1 MGQKGESVFGLSK
14 DKIYKK
20 YKQLLTFYT
29 MKKLFALLALVLGM
43 VSCQTEPE
51 ALDVVVGGEQE
62 VMLSVSLPE
71 STRAN
76 SAEGFDL
83 NNLNGYKVRYILEIS
98 YNGNLI
104 RDFKITDATTAKFP
118 VRLAPNRDY
127 TFTVWADLVTETEVE
142 NWYDADLYYN
152 TEGGLKNIYFED
164 WTPNTEARDAWT
176 ATQTVT
182 YTSSNKNIGLELKRP
197 FAKVRVVATDIQEI
211 RKFGIEPTNAVATY
225 TQEMYTEF
233 DAVAGA
239 AKGTTT
245 GKTLEFAYTGDGAV
259 DTYDDATGELTLF
272 ADYVL
277 VPADGN
283 VQFTLS
289 VFDSTKGANALI
301 KTNNFNT
308 TIPVVKNKVTTIKGN
323 VLTEGGDVSITVN
336 GELGEGETIN
346 YVEVDNAEELVDAIE
361 NIENGMIKLGEDVN
375 LDDLLNADI
384 PATRAEKQYGLQIP
398 ANKTV
403 ILDLNGKKIYQTK
416 EQSGKY
422 AMIENNGTLTICNSA
437 NTVGTLS
444 YGDTATLTADV
455 GYASNTIQNNGVL
468 TINEGVVIKN
478 TSGEGVATYGYPHV
492 IDTNGTLTINGGT
505 LTNEANYSTMRIWT
519 SNTDAEK
526 CKVTINGGT
535 FNGCIDF
542 QAHNNNYATMPHYG
556 TLTVNGGTFNA
567 DTFTKSAIRVL
578 RFAVNAND
586 MHATING
593 GTFNGKVWVRN
604 IGTFESTP
612 KIFDI
617 YNGTFTTMYEG
628 FDTLLALGY
637 AFVEG
642 ENGTYTVE
650 NVGHYTDAEGNYHIT
665 NAKGLAWVSENVN
678 TMKFYVNKAANIFD
692 DKTVYLDNDID
703 LGGAEWR
710 PIGDYAFSRT
720 SFNGVFDG
728 QGYTVSNFK
737 VTEPVRWTEKVTEA
751 SYGFFGNVKGTIKNL
766 TIKNATVTP
775 EGGRYTGVL
784 VGRLHNGGRIE
795 NCHVENSTVTILH
808 WQVGG
813 LVGQN
818 NNGNIYNCSVVGS
831 TITGKAAVGAIVGM
845 DMTNGEHTIENC
857 RVANTALVQNES
869 FGASYDASYGLAVGL
884 VNASGIV
891 LNVEN
896 VVAENNTIMGVA
908 ADTLVGDIE
917 TGATVTI
924 NGVSIITTAEQLAA
938 AIKAGGN
945 YLLGADIAMTAATY
959 QNVDVTIDGNGHT
972 ISQVE
977 GSTNEYALFD
987 SVTGKL
993 TLKNIVFDG
1002 IKDGAVLRTTGAELT
1017 MDNVTVKNCE
1027 HTKPIYGLFRLIGK
1041 NTIKNSKFYDN
1052 KCISVI
1058 TFNTEGDDNTD
1069 PQIVQNCEFKNNTCS
1084 ATAVVHYST
1093 GGGVTINGNKFVNNT
1108 LTVSNGATV
1117 YLGFKKNC
1125 TVTNNLFD
1133 GNTVTATS
1141 KRSAGGLM
1149 VGNAAVVTGN
1159 AFVNNTVTVNGAT
1172 GYGND
1177 VCASPYY
1184 AAIDLS
1190 GNYWGGGA
1198 PVENDDYY
1206 KEFNNYEVIINDY
1219 LTENPI
1225 K

>member
-1 MGQKGESVFGLSK
+1 
-14 DKIYKK
+14 
-20 YKQLLTFYT
+20 
-29 MKKLFALLALVLGM
+29 MKKLFAILALVLGM
-43 VSCQTEPE
+43 VSCQNEPE

-71 STRAN
+71 GTRAN

-83 NNLNGYKVRYILEIS
+83 NALGNYKVRYILEIS

-104 RDFKITDATTAKFP
+104 RDFKITDATTTKFP

-152 TEGGLKNIYFED
+152 TASGLENIYFNN

-197 FAKVRVVATDIQEI
+197 FAKVRVVATDIAEI
-211 RKFGIEPTNAVATY
+211 RKFGIEPTNAVAVY
-225 TQEMYTEF
+225 AQEMYTEF

-239 AKGTTT
+239 AKGETT
-245 GKTLEFAYTGDGAV
+245 GKELEFAYRNV
-259 DTYDDATGELTLF
+259 DTYEGANGEQLTLF

-289 VFDSTKGANALI
+289 VFDNTKGANALI

-308 TIPVVKNKVTTIKGN
+308 TIPVVKNKVTTIKGH
-323 VLTEGGDVSITVN
+323 VLTEGGDVNVTVD
-336 GELGEGETIN
+336 GVLGEGETIN

-375 LDDLLNADI
+375 LDDLLNAGI
-384 PATRAEKQYGLQIP
+384 LATRAEKQYGLQIP

-416 EQSGKY
+416 AQSGKY
-422 AMIENNGTLTICNSA
+422 AMIENNGTLTICNSDA
-437 NTVGTLS
+437 NTNGTLS

-478 TSGEGVATYGYPHV
+478 TSGEGVAKYGYPHV

-617 YNGTFTTMYEG
+617 YNGTFSTMYDG
-628 FDTLLALGY
+628 FDTLLANGY

-650 NVGHYTDAEGNYHIT
+650 NVGHYTDAEGNYYIT
-665 NAKGLAWVSENVN
+665 NAKGLAWISENVN
-678 TMKFYVNKAANIFD
+678 TMEFYVSGSANIFD
-692 DKTVYLDNDID
+692 NKTVYLANDID

-766 TIKNATVTP
+766 TIKNATVNP
-775 EGGRYTGVL
+775 EGGRYSAAL
-784 VGRLHNGGRIE
+784 VGRLHNGGCIE
-795 NCHVENSTVTILH
+795 NCHVENSSVTILH

-818 NNGNIYNCSVVGS
+818 NNGNISDCSVVGS

-845 DMTNGEHTIENC
+845 DMTAGEHTIENC

-884 VNASGIV
+884 VNVSDIV
-891 LNVEN
+891 LNIDN
-896 VVAENNTIMGVA
+896 VVAENNTIKGVA
-908 ADTLVGDIE
+908 DNTLVGDIE

-924 NGVSIITTAEQLAA
+924 NGVSIATTAEQLAA
-938 AIKAGGN
+938 AIKAGKN
-945 YLLGADIAMTAATY
+945 VILGADIAMTADTY
-959 QNVDVTIDGNGHT
+959 QNVDVTIDGNGYT
-972 ISQVE
+972 ISQAE
-977 GSTNEYALFD
+977 GTTNEFALFD
-987 SVTGKL
+987 SVTGKI
-993 TLKNIVFDG
+993 TLKNVKFAG
-1002 IKDGAVLRTTGAELT
+1002 IKGGAVLRTIGAEATL
-1017 MDNVTVKNCE
+1017 DNVTIE
-1027 HTKPIYGLFRLIGK
+1027 GAETTQQQGLLRLLGK
-1041 NTIKNSKFYDN
+1041 STIKNS
-1052 KCISVI
+1052 
-1058 TFNTEGDDNTD
+1058 T
-1069 PQIVQNCEFKNNTCS
+1069 FKNNSCSMVITLNYDGANNDPQVVENCVFEGNTCNG
-1084 ATAVVHYST
+1084 TAVLYYVK
-1093 GGGVTINGNKFVNNT
+1093 GENATINGNKFIGNTVNCEG
-1108 LTVSNGATV
+1108 NGATI
-1117 YLGFKKNC
+1117 YMGFTENNV
-1125 TVTNNLFD
+1125 VTNNLFQN
-1133 GNTVTATS
+1133 NTVNEAGTS
-1141 KRSAGGLM
+1141 SRVAGGIFFGYET
-1149 VGNAAVVTGN
+1149 VFTGN
-1159 AFVNNTVTVNGAT
+1159 AFVGNNVTGENAK
-1172 GYGND
+1172 GND
-1177 VCASPYY
+1177 VCVSTYY
-1184 AAIDLS
+1184 TSIDLS
-1190 GNYWGGGA
+1190 GNYWGGNA
-1198 PVENDDYY
+1198 PVEDTNYFVQHKSD
-1206 KEFNNYEVIINDY
+1206 ERVVTINNY
-1219 LTENPI
+1219 LTVNPI
-1225 K
+1225 N

>member
-1 MGQKGESVFGLSK
+1 
-14 DKIYKK
+14 
-20 YKQLLTFYT
+20 

-51 ALDVVVGGEQE
+51 GLDVVVGGEQE

-71 STRAN
+71 GTRAN

-83 NNLNGYKVRYILEIS
+83 NNLNGYQVRYILEIS
-98 YNGNLI
+98 YNGNVI
-104 RDFKITDATTAKFP
+104 RNVKTSNTTSTTFP
-118 VRLAPNRDY
+118 VRLAPNREY
-127 TFTVWADLVTETEVE
+127 TFTVWADLVEEGS
-142 NWYDADLYYN
+142 DADLYYN
-152 TEGGLKNIYFED
+152 TANGLANIELQS

-176 ATQTVT
+176 ATKTVT
-182 YTSSNKNIGLELKRP
+182 YTSNNKNIGLELKRP

-225 TQEMYTEF
+225 AQEMYTEF
-233 DAVAGA
+233 DAVAGV
-239 AKGTTT
+239 AKGETT
-245 GKTLEFAYTGDGAV
+245 GKTHTFKYADV
-259 DTYDDATGELTLF
+259 DTYEGANGEQLTVF

-283 VQFTLS
+283 VQFTLA
-289 VFDSTKGANALI
+289 VYDSTKGENALI

-308 TIPVVKNKVTTIKGN
+308 TIPVVKNKVTSIVGN
-323 VLTEGGDVSITVN
+323 VLTEGGNVSITVD
-336 GELGEGETIN
+336 GVLGEGETIN

-375 LDDLLNADI
+375 LDDLLNAGI
-384 PATRAEKQYGLQIP
+384 LATRAEKQYGLQIP
-398 ANKTV
+398 AGKTV

-422 AMIENNGTLTICNSA
+422 AMIENNGTLTICNSDA
-437 NTVGTLS
+437 NTNGTLS

-526 CKVTINGGT
+526 CNVVINGGT

-567 DTFTKSAIRVL
+567 DTFTQSAIRVL

-617 YNGTFTTMYEG
+617 YNGTFTTMYDG
-628 FDTLLALGY
+628 FDTLLAKGY

-650 NVGHYTDAEGNYHIT
+650 NVGHYTDEEGNYYIT

-678 TMKFYVNKAANIFD
+678 TMEFYVNQAANIFD
-692 DKTVYLDNDID
+692 DKTVYLANDID

-728 QGYTVSNFK
+728 QGYSISNFK
-737 VTEPVRWTEKVTEA
+737 VTEAVCWTEKVTEA

-766 TIKNATVTP
+766 TIKNATVNP

-795 NCHVENSTVTILH
+795 NCHVENSSVTILH

-818 NNGNIYNCSVVGS
+818 NNGNISGCSVVGS

-857 RVANTALVQNES
+857 HVANTALVQNES

-891 LNVEN
+891 LNIEN
-896 VVAENNTIMGVA
+896 FVAENNTIMGVA
-908 ADTLVGDIE
+908 DNTIVGDIE

-924 NGVSIITTAEQLAA
+924 NGVSIATTAEQLAA
-938 AIKAGGN
+938 AIKAGGECV
-945 YLLGADIAMTAATY
+945 LGVDIAMTESVAISNANFTL
-959 QNVDVTIDGNGHT
+959 DGNGKT
-972 ISQVE
+972 ITMAE
-977 GSTNEYALFD
+977 NATNNIALFD
-987 SVTGKL
+987 ITGGKA
-993 TLKNIVFDG
+993 TIKNVIFDG
-1002 IKDGAVLRTTGAELT
+1002 IKTGAVVRTVGVEFNAE
-1017 MDNVTVKNCE
+1017 NVTAKNGE
-1027 HTKPIYGLFRLIGK
+1027 HTQQQGLFRLLGK
-1041 NTIKNSKFYDN
+1041 STVKD
-1052 KCISVI
+1052 C
-1058 TFNTEGDDNTD
+1058 T
-1069 PQIVQNCEFKNNTCS
+1069 FKNNTCNMVVTLNFDADS
-1084 ATAVVHYST
+1084 NDYPQVVENCVFEGNTCKDTAVAYYVCGT
-1093 GGGVTINGNKFVNNT
+1093 GATINGNKFLNNT
-1108 LTVSNGATV
+1108 VYSVGNAATL
-1117 YLGFKKNC
+1117 YMGFTENH
-1125 TVTNNLFD
+1125 TITNNLFS
-1133 GNTVTATS
+1133 GNNVSTTHATS
-1141 KRSAGGLM
+1141 KRATGGLM
-1149 VGNAAVVTGN
+1149 IGYEATISGN
-1159 AFVNNTVTVNGAT
+1159 AFVGNTITAEGRQL
-1172 GYGND
+1172 GND
-1177 VCASPYY
+1177 VCASVYY
-1184 AAIDLS
+1184 TDIDLS
-1190 GNYWGGGA
+1190 GNYWGGNA

-1206 KEFNNYEVIINDY
+1206 KEYTNHSVIINNY

>member
-1 MGQKGESVFGLSK
+1 
-14 DKIYKK
+14 
-20 YKQLLTFYT
+20 

-51 ALDVVVGGEQE
+51 GLGVVVGGEQD

-71 STRAN
+71 GTRAN
-76 SAEGFDL
+76 SAEGF
-83 NNLNGYKVRYILEIS
+83 NLRNLGDYSIRYILEIS
-98 YNGNLI
+98 YNGKLI
-104 RDFKITDATTAKFP
+104 RDFKITDSTLATFP

-127 TFTVWADLVTETEVE
+127 TFTVWADLVKAEKANVAV
-142 NWYDADLYYN
+142 YSDADLYYDT
-152 TEGGLKNIYFED
+152 TEGLANIELKN

-176 ATQTVT
+176 ATQTLT
-182 YTSSNKNIGLELKRP
+182 YTATTKNFGMTLTRP
-197 FAKVRVVATDIQEI
+197 FAKVRVVATDIAEI

-225 TQEMYTEF
+225 AQEMYTEF

-239 AKGTTT
+239 AKGETT
-245 GKTLEFAYTGDGAV
+245 GKELEFAYTGDGAV
-259 DTYDDATGELTLF
+259 DTYTDNNGELTLF

-283 VQFTLS
+283 VQFSLS
-289 VFDSTKGANALI
+289 VYADEARQDLI

-308 TIPVVKNKVTTIKGN
+308 TIPVVKNKVTTIKGH

-336 GELGEGETIN
+336 GALGEGETIN

-375 LDDLLNADI
+375 LDDLLNAGTL
-384 PATRAEKQYGLQIP
+384 ATRAEKQYGLQIP

-437 NTVGTLS
+437 NTNGTLS

-478 TSGEGVATYGYPHV
+478 TSGEGVAKYGYPHV

-556 TLTVNGGTFNA
+556 TLTVTGGTFNA

-617 YNGTFTTMYEG
+617 YGGTFTADAKENTDEA
-628 FDTLLALGY
+628 LLASGY
-637 AFVEG
+637 AFVED

-650 NVGHYTDAEGNYHIT
+650 NVGHYTDAEGNYYIT

-678 TMKFYVNKAANIFD
+678 TMEFYVSGSANIFD
-692 DKTVYLDNDID
+692 NVTVYLANDID

-766 TIKNATVTP
+766 TIKNATVNP
-775 EGGRYTGVL
+775 EGGRYSAAL

-795 NCHVENSTVTILH
+795 NCHVENSSVTISH

-818 NNGNIYNCSVVGS
+818 NNGNISSCSVVGS

-845 DMTNGEHTIENC
+845 DMVAGEHTIKNC
-857 RVANTALVQNES
+857 RIAGTALVQNGS

-891 LNVEN
+891 LNIKN
-896 VVAENNTIMGVA
+896 FVAENNTIMGVA
-908 ADTLVGDIE
+908 DNTIVGDIE

-924 NGVSIITTAEQLAA
+924 NGVSIATTAEQLAK
-938 AIKAGGN
+938 AIKAGGECV
-945 YLLGADIAMTAATY
+945 LGADIAMTESVAISNANFTL
-959 QNVDVTIDGNGHT
+959 DGNGKT
-972 ISQVE
+972 ITMAE
-977 GSTNEYALFD
+977 DATNTYALFD
-987 SVTGKL
+987 ITGGKATFKNVT
-993 TLKNIVFDG
+993 FDG
-1002 IKDGAVLRTTGAELT
+1002 IKSGAVVRTAGVEFNAESVTAQNGQHTQVQGLFRLLGKS
-1017 MDNVTVKNCE
+1017 TVKNC
-1027 HTKPIYGLFRLIGK
+1027 T
-1041 NTIKNSKFYDN
+1041 
-1052 KCISVI
+1052 
-1058 TFNTEGDDNTD
+1058 
-1069 PQIVQNCEFKNNTCS
+1069 FKNNTCNMVVTLNFDADS
-1084 ATAVVHYST
+1084 NDYPQVVENCVFEGNTCNDTAVAYYVCGT
-1093 GGGVTINGNKFVNNT
+1093 GATINGNKFLNNT
-1108 LTVSNGATV
+1108 VYSTGNAATL
-1117 YLGFKKNC
+1117 YMGFTENH
-1125 TVTNNLFD
+1125 TITNNLFS
-1133 GNTVTATS
+1133 GNNVTTTHATS
-1141 KRSAGGLM
+1141 KRATGGLM
-1149 VGNAAVVTGN
+1149 IGYEATIRNN
-1159 AFVNNTVTVNGAT
+1159 AFVGNTITAEGRQL
-1172 GYGND
+1172 GND
-1177 VCASPYY
+1177 VCASVYY
-1184 AAIDLS
+1184 TDIDLS
-1190 GNYWGGGA
+1190 GNYWGGNA

-1206 KEFNNYEVIINDY
+1206 KEYTNHSVIINDY
-1219 LTENPI
+1219 LTANPFN
-1225 K
+1225 